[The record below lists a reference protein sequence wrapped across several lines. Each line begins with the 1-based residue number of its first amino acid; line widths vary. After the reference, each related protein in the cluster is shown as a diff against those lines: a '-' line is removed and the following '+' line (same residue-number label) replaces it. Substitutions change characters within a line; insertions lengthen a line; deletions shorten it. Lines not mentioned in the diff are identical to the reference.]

1 MADKWK
7 VKELLDKRPALSV
20 SEIAERLGCESA
32 YVRATIYRN
41 GWNFPVS
48 RKIVRPGAVQV
59 LRELRQHVSFDPEG
73 DLSLA
78 EFESMLAR
86 ADEVIE
92 RSKGPTA

>member
-1 MADKWK
+1 MADKWR
-7 VKELLDKRPALSV
+7 VKALLDKRPALSV

-41 GWNFPVS
+41 GWSFPLS
-48 RKIVRPGAVQV
+48 REIVRPGAVAV
-59 LRELRQHVSFDPEG
+59 LRELRQHITFDPEG
-73 DLSLA
+73 EISREQFDA
-78 EFESMLAR
+78 MLAR